1 MKQEVTVKGMTCQ
14 GCANAVKT
22 KFEKIKGVNSVEVDL
37 DNDRATLTTEI
48 EIPKDSLQ
56 MVLEDTNYEVV

>member
-1 MKQEVTVKGMTCQ
+1 MKQEVTIQGMTCQ

-22 KFEKIKGVNSVEVDL
+22 KFEKIKGVDSVEVDL
-37 DNDRATLTTEI
+37 ENNLATLITEL

-56 MVLEDTNYEVV
+56 TALEDTNYTVV

>member
-1 MKQEVTVKGMTCQ
+1 MTCQ
-14 GCANAVKT
+14 GCANTVKT

-37 DNDRATLTTEI
+37 ENKLATLNTEL

-56 MVLEDTNYEVV
+56 TTLEDTNYEVI

>member
-1 MKQEVTVKGMTCQ
+1 MLFRS
-14 GCANAVKT
+14 GCANTVKT

-37 DNDRATLTTEI
+37 ENKLATLNTEL

-56 MVLEDTNYEVV
+56 TTLEDTNYEII

>member
-56 MVLEDTNYEVV
+56 TALEDTNYKVI